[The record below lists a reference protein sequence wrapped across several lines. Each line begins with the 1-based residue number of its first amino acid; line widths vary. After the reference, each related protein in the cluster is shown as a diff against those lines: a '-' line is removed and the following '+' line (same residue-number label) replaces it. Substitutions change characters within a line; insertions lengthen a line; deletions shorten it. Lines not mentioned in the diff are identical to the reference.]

1 MTAGSPDVIVVGG
14 GAIGLAVAWR
24 AAANGLDVTM
34 TDDNPGRG
42 ASWVAAGMLAPVT
55 EAHYGEEAL
64 VRLHLAA
71 VARWPTFAAELA
83 ETTGHDIGLRTDGTL
98 AVARDADDLR
108 ALEALARFQRSLG
121 LVAERLRA
129 RECRQLEPLLHP
141 RVRGGLFAPGD
152 HQVDTRR
159 LVRALLVAV
168 ERAGVR
174 VVRRRVAAVDLAT
187 QVDRRVAGVRLDDG
201 TSIAAGTVVLT
212 AGSRSG
218 KIAGLPADT
227 VPPVRPV
234 KGQILRLGTDARGP
248 HLARSVRGL
257 ARGRSVY
264 LVPRADGELVIGAT
278 VEEQGDDTTVTAGAA
293 LELLTAAVDVVPG
306 VAEAELVE
314 TSAGL
319 RPGTPDNAPVLGP
332 SPVDG
337 LVLATGHYRNGILLT
352 PVTADAVV
360 TYITGGTLPSVAAPF
375 TLARFAS

>member
-1 MTAGSPDVIVVGG
+1 MTGPDLVVVGG

-24 AAANGLDVTM
+24 AAASGLDVTVC
-34 TDDNPGRG
+34 DDDPGRG

-64 VRLHLAA
+64 VGLHLAA
-71 VARWPTFAAELA
+71 VARWPSFAAELA
-83 ETTGHDIGLRTDGTL
+83 EATGHDVGLRTDGTL
-98 AVARDADDLR
+98 AVALDDDDLC
-108 ALEALARFQRSLG
+108 ALEDLARFQRSLG
-121 LVAERLRA
+121 LDAERLRA

-168 ERAGVR
+168 ERAGVG
-174 VVRRRVAAVDLAT
+174 VVR
-187 QVDRRVAGVRLDDG
+187 QRVAGIDVGTGTGRRVTGVRLCDG
-201 TSIAAGTVVLT
+201 TPIATSTVVLT
-212 AGSRSG
+212 AGSWSG
-218 KIAGLPADT
+218 RIAGIPSDA

-234 KGQILRLGTDARGP
+234 KGQILRLGTGTRGP
-248 HLARSVRGL
+248 QLARSVRGL
-257 ARGRSVY
+257 AKGRSVY
-264 LVPRADGELVIGAT
+264 LVPRAGGELVIGAT
-278 VEEQGDDTTVTAGAA
+278 VEEQGYDTTVTAGAA
-293 LELLTAAVDVVPG
+293 LELLAAAVDVVPG

-314 TSAGL
+314 ARAGL

-352 PVTADAVV
+352 PVTADAV
-360 TYITGGTLPSVAAPF
+360 IAFMADGALPSVAAPF